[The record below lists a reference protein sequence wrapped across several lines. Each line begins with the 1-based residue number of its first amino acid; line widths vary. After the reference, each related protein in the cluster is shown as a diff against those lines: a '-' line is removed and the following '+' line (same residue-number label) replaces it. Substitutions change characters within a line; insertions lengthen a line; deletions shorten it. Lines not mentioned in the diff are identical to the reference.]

1 MQYTKG
7 KSLMSVGNKRIV
19 GSMASLTILALG
31 LTGCGGG
38 IGEGAENAGGSS
50 VEPGASKEEYIA
62 AFADVEPITLEFQY
76 ASPNPKAFSAQRDL
90 EWAETVEEWSGG
102 KITINTHAAGAI
114 AGPTD
119 VPDALADG
127 RLDLA
132 VYYSTYEPQEMAAF
146 VDMTSSLVQ
155 LPSSPLIA
163 ELVAHAVLAEVGFN
177 TPEVMAN
184 YEERGMHVLHP
195 AVPSGNVT
203 AVCREDNDSLADWQA
218 AQIRGNSKTHEIQ
231 TRALGGTLTS
241 IASSEGYEGLQRGVI
256 DCSLQSSATAYNL
269 GWLEVAPYIKIP
281 RGASFAPGPSG
292 MVAGTSW
299 ETLPLI
305 AQQLMFD
312 TMPVYLSGEHFSAV
326 NTLALAAEAAK
337 TNGGSMEYID
347 EESAKALATANEEI
361 LKQVEDS
368 PNLDGAAMNRAVA
381 DSIEK
386 WTGIAEEL
394 GYEEKGDV
402 TDFASWYEGSMEFS
416 DRSYLQPFADRL
428 YEEAI
433 LPHRPS

>member
-1 MQYTKG
+1 MN
-7 KSLMSVGNKRIV
+7 LGNKKMA
-19 GSMASLTILALG
+19 GSMAILALG
-31 LTGCGGG
+31 LTACGPG
-38 IGEGAENAGGSS
+38 IGEGAKNAGGSGL
-50 VEPGASKEEYIA
+50 EPGAAKEQYIA
-62 AFADVEPITLEFQY
+62 AFADVEPITLDFQY

-90 EWAETVEEWSGG
+90 EWAKTVEEWSGG
-102 KITINTHAAGAI
+102 KITIKTHAAGAI
-114 AGPTD
+114 ASPTE

-132 VYYSTYEPQEMAAF
+132 NYYSTYEPQEMAAF
-146 VDMTSSLVQ
+146 VDMTKSMVQ

-163 ELVAHAVLAEVGFN
+163 ELVSHAVLAEVGFK

-203 AVCREDNDSLADWQA
+203 AVCREDKDSPADWQA
-218 AQIRGNSKTHEIQ
+218 SQIRGNATAHEIQ

-241 IASSEGYEGLQRGVI
+241 IASSEGYEALERGVL

-281 RGASFAPGPSG
+281 RGASFAPGPAG
-292 MVAGTSW
+292 MVAGASW

-312 TMPVYLSGEHFSAV
+312 TMPVYLSGESFSAV
-326 NTLALAAEAAK
+326 NSLVLAAEAAK
-337 TNGGSMEYID
+337 KNGGSMEYID
-347 EESAKALATANEEI
+347 QESAKALANANKEI

-381 DSIEK
+381 ESIEK
-386 WTGIAEEL
+386 WTGIAKEL
-394 GYEEKGDV
+394 GYKEKGDV
-402 TDFASWYEGSMEFS
+402 TDFASWYEGSTDFS
-416 DRSYLQPFADRL
+416 DRKYLQPFADRL
-428 YEEAI
+428 YKEAI
-433 LPHRPS
+433 LPQRPS